1 MESLPTLIKIH
12 PGIVS
17 SGVCMRTFT
26 FRKEYTLT
34 APKKY
39 SRSLTPAAREN
50 LLRQSITAPSLA
62 RLAHQ
67 AGVTAQSLYGWRRMA
82 RDGQLEVASDLREA
96 IQRQLPIRSNG
107 ARKGYKAGT
116 HLTKEQAK
124 DAVLATVRRRK
135 KTTLAK
141 IAARYGVSDKTIH
154 NLRARARDG
163 LIKLP
168 KKDLAILQRQMSGDM
183 HGNKAVAAAIPVAV
197 TAGPRKP
204 GRQATKVAAMS
215 VQAAPKK
222 AAPAQSQN
230 DFIIIRN
237 GDNAIEIPASLDAGR
252 MAAVISAAMAA

>member
-1 MESLPTLIKIH
+1 MATLPTLIKIH

-17 SGVCMRTFT
+17 SGVYMRTFT

-34 APKKY
+34 ASKKY

-67 AGVTAQSLYGWRRMA
+67 AGVTSQSLYGWRRMA

-96 IQRQLPIRSNG
+96 LQRQLPIRSYG
-107 ARKGYKAGT
+107 ARKGYTAGT

-141 IAARYGVSDKTIH
+141 IAARYGVSNQTIY

-183 HGNKAVAAAIPVAV
+183 HGKKAAAAASTTI
-197 TAGPRKP
+197 TAAPCKP
-204 GRQATKVAAMS
+204 GRQATKVAPMS

-222 AAPAQSQN
+222 AAPARSQN

>member
-1 MESLPTLIKIH
+1 MATLPTLIKIH

-26 FRKEYTLT
+26 FRKDYTLT
-34 APKKY
+34 ASKKY

-67 AGVTAQSLYGWRRMA
+67 AGVTSQSLYGWRRMA

-96 IQRQLPIRSNG
+96 IQRQLPIRSYG
-107 ARKGYKAGT
+107 ARKGYTAGT

-141 IAARYGVSDKTIH
+141 IAARYGVSNQTIY

-183 HGNKAVAAAIPVAV
+183 HGKKAAAAPTPI
-197 TAGPRKP
+197 TTSPRKP
-204 GRQATKVAAMS
+204 GHQATKVAPMS